1 MVISI
6 HKVGAAE
13 ISLMVKGCDVDESH
27 DGGLKAMAALAD
39 DSAQLLAEARRS
51 LAAGDQDAAM
61 ATLRTVLAQTAAAE
75 ARAAARVRARGPG
88 WGTPRVAAD
97 QRALR
102 SVAAFHLAMLLLARG
117 DSEEADGL
125 AWRFGYA
132 ARLSDAVFA
141 RRCAPGGAADGVGA
155 FAFDGALPDALFGAL
170 RRELGPGSRFWSG
183 TYANAPGFFSYNFP
197 LPARDPRHLVGRVVA
212 RLLALAAP
220 LVPAG
225 AASAEVW
232 AHRRG
237 VDGAHQMR
245 FLRRPRPAQ
254 RSTPCSR

>member
-1 MVISI
+1 
-6 HKVGAAE
+6 
-13 ISLMVKGCDVDESH
+13 
-27 DGGLKAMAALAD
+27 MAALAD

-141 RRCAPGGAADGVGA
+141 REDHDGV
-155 FAFDGALPDALFGAL
+155 
-170 RRELGPGSRFWSG
+170 
-183 TYANAPGFFSYNFP
+183 
-197 LPARDPRHLVGRVVA
+197 RHEVVCNGCN
-212 RLLALAAP
+212 R
-220 LVPAG
+220 
-225 AASAEVW
+225 
-232 AHRRG
+232 
-237 VDGAHQMR
+237 
-245 FLRRPRPAQ
+245 
-254 RSTPCSR
+254 